1 MVPETFESAE
11 PTVQQ
16 SPCISD
22 PQSDSV
28 EFENLLIRALIPSA
42 DDPSVIEDSATEE
55 DHQVGNDSHKAPIF
69 LPFPGNQSSL
79 ELFCQKEI
87 PPGPEKDEDT
97 IPPLCFPTRKSTEKE
112 SVHISGSGKERALPE
127 DNPGSILLE
136 TLQTAPADVTGMDA
150 ISHPVFPQPESDDQK
165 GVEYDVVPAHAPKKG
180 SESAGSEPEHT
191 PADSDKRVIMPLL
204 DPEIADNVLGEKLQD
219 NNDNGQQRL
228 TSGIDQSLGLS
239 SETGIQNSVTAEP
252 ENAPI
257 PILDGGDIQGTT
269 HPLPKNND
277 ILIPRHAEQKEIEVL
292 KVDTPRD
299 APGDKTQSDG
309 KAGEKPLVVSEKPMT
324 PIPVNEQ
331 SESFASAHTA
341 PMSVRKSPG
350 AESEFPPDDQQ
361 PGNGNRR
368 APLPTKVSAPSEIMV
383 THIEKGSSQENTPEV
398 SPSQEPLHIPHAEEN
413 VQAAVKKG
421 DASLE
426 LSLDTDGAG
435 ELKIELMLNKGV
447 IHAQIHTSDE
457 IGKNLIERNLSGL
470 LQSLINEGLQVGNFS
485 VFLKGKRSGM
495 NDGMS
500 RDDTGLGRMAT
511 ALKPQVIA
519 PMDGLVSIF
528 V

>member
-55 DHQVGNDSHKAPIF
+55 DHQDGNDSHKAPIF

>member
-1 MVPETFESAE
+1 MNVFLSMVPETFESAE
-11 PTVQQ
+11 PTVRQ

-42 DDPSVIEDSATEE
+42 DDPSVIEDSARGK
-55 DHQVGNDSHKAPIF
+55 DHENSNDTGKAPNL
-69 LPFPGNQSSL
+69 LPFPVNQSSL
-79 ELFCQKEI
+79 VFFSQKEI
-87 PPGPEKDEDT
+87 PPGPEKDGDT
-97 IPPLCFPTRKSTEKE
+97 IPPLCFPTKKSSEKE
-112 SVHISGSGKERALPE
+112 SVHISGPGKERALPE

-136 TLQTAPADVTGMDA
+136 TLQTAPADGTGMDT
-150 ISHPVFPQPESDDQK
+150 ISALSE
-165 GVEYDVVPAHAPKKG
+165 KG

-191 PADSDKRVIMPLL
+191 PTDSDKRVIMPLL
-204 DPEIADNVLGEKLQD
+204 DPEIADNVLGEELQD

-228 TSGIDQSLGLS
+228 TSVIDQAFRLS

-269 HPLPKNND
+269 HPIPKNND
-277 ILIPRHAEQKEIEVL
+277 ILIPRHAEQKEVEVL
-292 KVDTPRD
+292 KVDTLRD
-299 APGDKTQSDG
+299 VAGDKTQSDG

-331 SESFASAHTA
+331 SESFASAQTA
-341 PMSVRKSPG
+341 SMPVRKAPG
-350 AESEFPPDDQQ
+350 ADSEFSPDDQQ
-361 PGNGNRR
+361 PGNENRG

-398 SPSQEPLHIPHAEEN
+398 SPSQEPLHIPHAKED

-495 NDGMS
+495 NDGTS

-519 PMDGLVSIF
+519 PMNGLVSIF